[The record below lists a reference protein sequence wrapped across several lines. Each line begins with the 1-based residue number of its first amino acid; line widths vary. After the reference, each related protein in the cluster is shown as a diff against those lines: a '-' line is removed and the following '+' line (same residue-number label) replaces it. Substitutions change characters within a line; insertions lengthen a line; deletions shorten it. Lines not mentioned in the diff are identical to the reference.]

1 MSRKKIQNN
10 KMQLTK
16 YLRDAGY
23 DLIEGSVRNHK
34 PLQLWLKTTFDEAQ
48 LYYTDINHAFN
59 SSVQLTITEDPALS
73 VDTTKSDEYGF
84 NIGVSLL
91 EEILKSLGLGNFEL
105 SAKVKSG
112 KRVTISY
119 DNSVTKVVPLGE
131 VTDYLSSADFKHP
144 NPVLL
149 RNANR
154 NNILVITGAV
164 MAQNLVVEIETD
176 FFIDTK
182 LVATLNQEADGKL
195 EFTDNSQKKL
205 KMVSSGNRFFPIAIK
220 ANRIDY
226 DKGVFKGLTLV
237 TDNRNFF

>member
-1 MSRKKIQNN
+1 MK
-10 KMQLTK
+10 LTK

-23 DLIEGSVRNHK
+23 DLIEGPVRNHK
-34 PLQLWLKTTFDEAQ
+34 PLQLWIKTNFDEAQ
-48 LYYTDINHAFN
+48 LYYKEISHAFS
-59 SSVQLTITEDPALS
+59 SSVQLTVTEDPALS

-112 KRVTISY
+112 KNITISY
-119 DNSVTKVVPLGE
+119 DNSVTKVIPLGE
-131 VTDYLSSADFKHP
+131 ITDYLSSADFKHP

-149 RNANR
+149 KNANR
-154 NNILVITGAV
+154 NNILVITGAI

-176 FFIDTK
+176 FSIDAN
-182 LVATLNQEADGKL
+182 LVANLNQAADGKL
-195 EFTDNSQKKL
+195 EFTAHSEQKL
-205 KMVSSGNRFFPIAIK
+205 KMVSSGSSFFPIAVK
-220 ANRIDY
+220 ANRIDF
-226 DKGVFKGLTLV
+226 DKGVFKGLALV